1 MFALRYAT
9 AILFTL
15 NLKYGVNLDVSRM
28 SKKNKQKEDKSVPVP
43 QRDKIEG
50 FLTIRE

>member
-1 MFALRYAT
+1 
-9 AILFTL
+9 
-15 NLKYGVNLDVSRM
+15 M

-50 FLTIRE
+50 FLTIRELQWTDNQKKFIQ